1 MAHDVS
7 CSERGTASQPGRQTD
22 QDATL
27 LQERALPPCFRPS
40 LKDQTLG
47 LRCGVGVGGLLK
59 LDHPATA
66 TLGRL
71 VPLPILINSRDTT
84 CPAVNAGP
92 PLSPDADS

>member
-71 VPLPILINSRDTT
+71 VVCTFRQSCARLVVDLIYIS
-84 CPAVNAGP
+84 
-92 PLSPDADS
+92 